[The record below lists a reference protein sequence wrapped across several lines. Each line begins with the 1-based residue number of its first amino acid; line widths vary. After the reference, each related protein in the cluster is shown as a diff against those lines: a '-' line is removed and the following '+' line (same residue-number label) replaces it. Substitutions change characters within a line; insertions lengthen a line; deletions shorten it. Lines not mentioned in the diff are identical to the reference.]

1 MPDLELPAGLSAA
14 LLTPGDAAAVGALWR
29 RCEEHDDGAGEIT
42 DEDIVATWVRPS
54 FSFAEHAVAVYDDGS
69 LVGYADSTW
78 PGRADACVDPS
89 YRGRGIGAALMR
101 WTWAVAGARGDRR
114 IGQPVSEHNAG
125 AIALLR
131 GHGYTER
138 WRSWVL
144 EIAHEHEP
152 AAPVVP
158 AGYALRAADPARDG
172 QAAHEVI
179 EDAFNEWEGRDPVP
193 FEDFA
198 AETFERPSFRPE
210 NLVLAAHGDAVVG
223 VALLTHEGG
232 DMWVD
237 KLAVARAHRGRGL
250 ARALLQHTFG
260 AAYALGAPTVG
271 LSTDSR
277 TGALG
282 LYEHVGMTL
291 RRTYFHL
298 ARDLP

>member
-1 MPDLELPAGLSAA
+1 MPDLALPAGLTAA
-14 LLTPGDAAAVGALWR
+14 LLTPDDAAAVGALWR

-42 DEDIVATWVRPS
+42 DEDIVATWMRPS
-54 FSFAEHAVAVYDDGS
+54 FSFADHAVAVYDDGS

-78 PGRADACVDPS
+78 PGRADACVDPA
-89 YRGRGIGAALMR
+89 YRGCGVGAALMR
-101 WTWAVAGARGDRR
+101 WTWAVASARGDQR

-144 EIAHEHEP
+144 EIAHGDEP

-172 QAAHEVI
+172 QAAYQVI

-237 KLAVARAHRGRGL
+237 KLAVARPHRGRGL
-250 ARALLQHTFG
+250 ARALLQHAFG

-277 TGALG
+277 SGALG
-282 LYEHVGMTL
+282 LYEHVGMRL

>member
-1 MPDLELPAGLSAA
+1 MPELELPAGLTTA
-14 LLTPGDAAAVGALWR
+14 LLTPGDASAVGALWR
-29 RCEEHDDGAGEIT
+29 RCEAHDDGAGEIT
-42 DEDIVATWVRPS
+42 DEDVVATWVRPS
-54 FSFAEHAVAVYDDGS
+54 FSFADHAIAVYHDGA
-69 LVGYADSTW
+69 LVGYAETPW
-78 PGRADACVDPS
+78 PRRADVCVDPA

-101 WTWAVAGARGDRR
+101 WTWSTAGARGDDRV
-114 IGQPVSEHNAG
+114 GQPVSEHNAG

-144 EIAHEHEP
+144 EIAHDSEP
-152 AAPVVP
+152 VGTVVP
-158 AGYALRAADPARDG
+158 EGYVLRASDPERDAR
-172 QAAHEVI
+172 AAHQVI
-179 EDAFNEWEGRDPVP
+179 EDAFNEWEGRDPVD
-193 FEDFA
+193 FADFA
-198 AETFERPSFRPE
+198 AETFERPGFRPE
-210 NLVLAAHGDAVVG
+210 HLVLAARGEEVVG
-223 VALLTHEGG
+223 VALLTPGSG

-250 ARALLQHTFG
+250 ARALLQHAFG
-260 AAYALGAPTVG
+260 AAYALGTPTVG